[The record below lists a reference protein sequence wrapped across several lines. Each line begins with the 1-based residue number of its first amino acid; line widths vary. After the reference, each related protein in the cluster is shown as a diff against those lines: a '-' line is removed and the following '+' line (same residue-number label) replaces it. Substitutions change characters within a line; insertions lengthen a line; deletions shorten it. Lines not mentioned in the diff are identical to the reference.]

1 MPSMFDLRLV
11 EDAVVPL
18 PLEALNTCHK
28 GICQCQWSLLKPGVI
43 GTFHNVSKDY
53 LPLYLAEFSFHPNYR
68 ENRNILMKFVA
79 TYANMT

>member
-1 MPSMFDLRLV
+1 MFDLRLV
-11 EDAVVPL
+11 EDAVIPL

-43 GTFHNVSKDY
+43 GTFHNVSNDY
-53 LPLYLAEFSFHPNYR
+53 LPLYLAEFSFRLNYR
-68 ENRNILMKFVA
+68 ESRNIFTEFVA